1 MQTRLL
7 VTLVLLASSVLAQ
20 DVRNQVNNAAQ
31 AKNLT
36 SRIEPDTNVFGI
48 PFGIKEDEF
57 VAAYGKPTGYIRL
70 NSDETIMIYGK
81 SHGFVFDEAK
91 LVGVRIS
98 FSIVDWKL
106 TNTSNTPT
114 VFDGIK
120 WRLNNGLVAETSL
133 KEVKRIIGSNL
144 AVKAGQYS
152 YATIKARVE
161 LDFAQL
167 PGDGEGDELF
177 KVVGVYV
184 RLR

>member
-1 MQTRLL
+1 MVNLL
-7 VTLVLLASSVLAQ
+7 LLTSLVMAQ
-20 DVRNQVNNAAQ
+20 DVRNQVTNPSQ
-31 AKNLT
+31 AKALT
-36 SRIEPDTNVFGI
+36 SRIEPDNNVFGI

-57 VAAYGKPTGYIRL
+57 VAAYGRPTGYIRL

-81 SHGFVFDEAK
+81 SHGFVFDEEK

-114 VFDGIK
+114 QFDGIK
-120 WRLNNGLVAETSL
+120 WRLNNGLAADTNL
-133 KEVKRIIGSNL
+133 KEAKRLLGSAL
-144 AVKAGQYS
+144 VIKANQYVYTTS
-152 YATIKARVE
+152 KARVE

-184 RLR
+184 RLK

>member
-1 MQTRLL
+1 MKTYLL
-7 VTLVLLASSVLAQ
+7 AILLLASTAMAQ
-20 DVRNQVNNAAQ
+20 DARSQVNNAAQ

-36 SRIEPDTNVFGI
+36 SRIEPDANVFGI

-57 VAAYGKPTGYIRL
+57 IAAYGKPTGYVRL

-81 SHGFVFDEAK
+81 SHGFVFDEGK

-120 WRLNNGLVAETSL
+120 WRLNNGLAAEASL
-133 KEVKRIIGSNL
+133 KEAKRIVGSNL
-144 AVKAGQYS
+144 VVKAAQYS

-167 PGDGEGDELF
+167 PGEGEGDELL
-177 KVVGVYV
+177 KLIGVYV
-184 RLR
+184 RLK

>member
-1 MQTRLL
+1 
-7 VTLVLLASSVLAQ
+7 
-20 DVRNQVNNAAQ
+20 
-31 AKNLT
+31 
-36 SRIEPDTNVFGI
+36 
-48 PFGIKEDEF
+48 
-57 VAAYGKPTGYIRL
+57 
-70 NSDETIMIYGK
+70 
-81 SHGFVFDEAK
+81 VFDEAK